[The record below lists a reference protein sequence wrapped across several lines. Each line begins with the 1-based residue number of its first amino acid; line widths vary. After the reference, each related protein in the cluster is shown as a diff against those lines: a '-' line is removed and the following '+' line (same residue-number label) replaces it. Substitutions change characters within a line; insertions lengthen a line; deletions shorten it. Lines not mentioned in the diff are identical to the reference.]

1 MIIINADDF
10 GMNERCSKAIVE
22 AFSRGLITDTTVMA
36 NGGYF
41 EQAMGLAEKNGLFHK
56 IGIHLNI
63 TEGEPLT
70 EDIKNLPDFVTD
82 GQFNKRYDWS
92 RELTSEEE
100 SAIYTELTAQV
111 VRLQKA
117 GIRITHADSHHYVH
131 NAPFIAPIAEKV
143 CSQHAIAKLRL
154 MRNWGNMTEAERQK
168 AENYKKR
175 LCSKGYITT
184 EYFGRLSE
192 AENKKLPASI
202 ELLVHPD
209 FDKDGNLV
217 DRHGVEDGYP
227 VGSIIPKLNVK
238 LGGYLA
244 L

>member
-22 AFSRGLITDTTVMA
+22 AFSRGLVTDTTMMA

-41 EQAMGLAEKNGLFHK
+41 EQAVRLANKNGLFNK

-63 TEGEPLT
+63 TEGIPLT
-70 EDIKNLPDFVTD
+70 EDIKELPDFVTD
-82 GQFNKRYDWS
+82 GKFNKQYDWN
-92 RELTSEEE
+92 RELSPDEKE
-100 SAIYTELTAQV
+100 AVYNELTAQV
-111 VRLQKA
+111 LRLQKA
-117 GIRITHADSHHYVH
+117 GIHITHADSHHYIH

-143 CSQHAIAKLRL
+143 CSEHGIAKIRI

-192 AENKKLPASI
+192 AKNTALPESI

-217 DRHGVEDGYP
+217 DRHGIVDGYA
-227 VGSIIPKLNVK
+227 VGDRI
-238 LGGYLA
+238 
-244 L
+244 